1 MMINNNDMTKILDA
15 KATEFSDIVEQ
26 DLEEILTE
34 LISNNYKRH
43 NVDFETIIKNDT
55 MRICNEINKL
65 VTAVTASPKNKKKM
79 TDYKKF
85 LPEIVRLIKF
95 TANLKSINNA
105 IVLIKFNIGKLYG
118 YPTFK
123 KQAYIPNFTLAVSSF
138 FKENID
144 IFFLNGEKDINA
156 KNRTNIKLK
165 KIMYLGHK
173 ILNEFMQNTV
183 YENKDDINVANPE
196 NQVMYYSNI
205 ISLLELISIN
215 SLEFTT
221 I

>member
-1 MMINNNDMTKILDA
+1 M
-15 KATEFSDIVEQ
+15 
-26 DLEEILTE
+26 
-34 LISNNYKRH
+34 
-43 NVDFETIIKNDT
+43 
-55 MRICNEINKL
+55 
-65 VTAVTASPKNKKKM
+65 
-79 TDYKKF
+79 
-85 LPEIVRLIKF
+85 
-95 TANLKSINNA
+95 
-105 IVLIKFNIGKLYG
+105 
-118 YPTFK
+118 
-123 KQAYIPNFTLAVSSF
+123 
-138 FKENID
+138 
-144 IFFLNGEKDINA
+144 NGEKNIDT

-183 YENKDDINVANPE
+183 YENKDDINIANPE